1 MPRIARIVV
10 PGVPHHVTQRGNRKQ
25 QIFFSTEDYQMY
37 LALISRWCEKAGV
50 EIWAYCLMPNH
61 VHLVAVPETEDSL
74 RAGIAEANRRYT
86 CLINEREGWVGHLWQ
101 GRFSSYPM
109 DEKHLYYAA
118 RYIELN
124 PVRAGL
130 VKKPADYEWSS
141 ARAHLSGK
149 NDILVSVEPL
159 LKKQPDWADYLNE
172 ALPENALNTIRKHE
186 RTGRPLGNDFFI
198 SGLESIT
205 NRRLL
210 PKKPGP
216 KTKSEK
222 KN

>member
-1 MPRIARIVV
+1 
-10 PGVPHHVTQRGNRKQ
+10 
-25 QIFFSTEDYQMY
+25 
-37 LALISRWCEKAGV
+37 
-50 EIWAYCLMPNH
+50 
-61 VHLVAVPETEDSL
+61 
-74 RAGIAEANRRYT
+74 
-86 CLINEREGWVGHLWQ
+86 
-101 GRFSSYPM
+101 
-109 DEKHLYYAA
+109 
-118 RYIELN
+118 
-124 PVRAGL
+124 
-130 VKKPADYEWSS
+130 
-141 ARAHLSGK
+141 
-149 NDILVSVEPL
+149 